1 MTSFASDKD
10 VAINVDNKIDPS
22 QFWSVRLSLH
32 GRGVKFSIFPISSR
46 VSISSCIDLGPE
58 EARRE
63 RDDLADT

>member
-32 GRGVKFSIFPISSR
+32 GRGVKLSILSPISSR
-46 VSISSCIDLGPE
+46 ISTSSCVDLGA

-63 RDDLADT
+63 RDDVADT